1 MSILLIT
8 SNEVFD
14 ITTKYFSRTLSVS
27 VLKYIGLKCK
37 KRAPLLGLAKF
48 IYQLSIISVAFFH
61 TRNSKRKIKHD
72 CFWSF
77 SITQVL
83 TQCSQVT
90 IRFHPGRRKPTYI
103 FAVCMEIKLSMN
115 NYVTSQKR
123 VRPGHITLTLKT
135 GPQMTYKKEK
145 HE

>member
-27 VLKYIGLKCK
+27 VLKYRLKMQ

-48 IYQLSIISVAFFH
+48 IYQLSISVAFFH
-61 TRNSKRKIKHD
+61 TQNSKRKISNDCIEGKTKHD

-77 SITQVL
+77 S
-83 TQCSQVT
+83 
-90 IRFHPGRRKPTYI
+90 
-103 FAVCMEIKLSMN
+103 
-115 NYVTSQKR
+115 
-123 VRPGHITLTLKT
+123 KT
-135 GPQMTYKKEK
+135 
-145 HE
+145 